1 MRMLKLATL
10 AGITTAVVAASTAT
24 PAHAGFFFDICKYI
38 RCDYKPP
45 TSAPEIDPSM
55 LTGAITVLVGGGL
68 MLAERFRRR

>member
-10 AGITTAVVAASTAT
+10 AGITTALVVSMAS
-24 PAHAGFFFDICKYI
+24 PSHAFFNICYFIK
-38 RCDYKPP
+38 CDRVP

-55 LTGAITVLVGGGL
+55 LSGAITVLVGGGL